1 LVFLATADPPSVE
14 VAVASLTCLTEEEFE
29 VDRSTEEELE
39 VDSLLTARSPCDSP
53 PDHQRPRSSIQ
64 EARLSYSLS
73 PRALTEPVER
83 WSALAVTLAPP
94 PLTLAPSRLA
104 VTLAPPPLTLAPS
117 RLAVTLAPR
126 VLTLAP
132 SRLALT
138 LAPPPRTLA
147 PSRLALTLAP
157 PPRTLAPSRLAL
169 TLAPPPRTL
178 APSRPTLTLPAAP
191 LELTE
196 ASRAIA
202 SLTSTKATVV
212 NALTPTNARIRFM
225 IGLLCKTVP
234 GRARSGYTS
243 RPLLVAWHRE
253 RVAIPNQPSTTAFA
267 NQKAIAALPAAL

>member
-1 LVFLATADPPSVE
+1 VTLVFLATADPPSVE

-117 RLAVTLAPR
+117 RLAVTLAP
-126 VLTLAP
+126 
-132 SRLALT
+132 
-138 LAPPPRTLA
+138 PPL
-147 PSRLALTLAP
+147 
-157 PPRTLAPSRLAL
+157 TLAPSRLAL